1 MAKSKVYAVLRGRNP
16 GVYNTW
22 AECEKQVKG
31 FPNAAFK
38 SFPTVV
44 EALEWIGNGG
54 KESGEIGKAAT
65 TKSRQSNA
73 AKSITGNVL
82 NAVVQ
87 SNSVKLDSSNA
98 EEYFSEDHLDT
109 NVLPSVMPKNYAFV
123 DGSYNASYKGR
134 AVYGYGGLV
143 HVNEQEET
151 IQGTGWEEEYIVS
164 HQIPGEAFGSI
175 KAIEKAIEMG
185 ADHIVI
191 FYDYAGIGHW
201 ATSGK
206 RWKAE
211 KPIAKEYVRRYD
223 ELTKKIKVNFYHVK
237 AHTQIEGNELVDR
250 LAKQAVGIV

>member
-1 MAKSKVYAVLRGRNP
+1 MAKGKVYAVLRGRNP
-16 GVYNTW
+16 GIYNTW

-54 KESGEIGKAAT
+54 KESGEVKNSSG
-65 TKSRQSNA
+65 
-73 AKSITGNVL
+73 
-82 NAVVQ
+82 VQ
-87 SNSVKLDSSNA
+87 SKQLGKQTTAGQNESVKLDDSNA
-98 EEYFSEDHLDT
+98 EEYFSTDHLDT
-109 NVLPSVMPKNYAFV
+109 NILPIVMPKNYAFV
-123 DGSYNASYKGR
+123 DGSYNANYKGR

-143 HVNEQEET
+143 HVNGQEET

-185 ADHIVI
+185 ADHVVI

-211 KPIAKEYVRRYD
+211 KPIAKEYVRRFD
-223 ELTKKIKVNFYHVK
+223 ELAKRIKVNFYHVK

-250 LAKQAVGIV
+250 LAKQAVGII